1 MARFP
6 KAEPKIAHLAQ
17 QIVDGL
23 GRAGDVFPSPP
34 VPPAELKAQ
43 LDDYQEKNAALARS
57 RAEAKIRRVD
67 KNKALKTLKDSMRAN
82 LRYAEV
88 MARRHPEQLTQLGWR
103 PRRPRTPLKPPG
115 EVRNITIRDEG
126 GAWVLLTWEPPVEG
140 GEVAVYRIQRH
151 EPGGEWEDVATSI
164 DCLEL
169 LRDQPRGV
177 DVEFRVRA
185 VNRAGTGGPSAS
197 VKAVL

>member
-1 MARFP
+1 MPRFP
-6 KAEPKIAHLAQ
+6 KAEPRIAQLAQ
-17 QIVDGL
+17 QIADGL
-23 GRAGDVFPSPP
+23 SHAAEQFPSPP
-34 VPPAELKAQ
+34 VPPAVLKER
-43 LDDYQEKNAALARS
+43 LEDYKEKNAALARS
-57 RAEAKIRRVD
+57 RAEAKMRRVD

-103 PRRPRTPLKPPG
+103 PRRPRTALKPPG
-115 EVRNITIRDEG
+115 EVRNITIRDESDT
-126 GAWVLLTWEPPVEG
+126 WVLLTWEPPVEG
-140 GEVAVYRIQRH
+140 GEVAVYRIQCR

-177 DVEFRVRA
+177 DLEFRVLA
-185 VNRAGTGGPSAS
+185 MNRAGTGGPSAT